1 MASRSWDD
9 TRSGRIGLTTLTDE
23 PFYDALQQG
32 LIDNVPDIVGLAGR
46 AFLID
51 NASGKWMRRHVKVV
65 EQRNTTSQRD
75 LTLLPQNVWRQAV
88 ESWHKGSGQL
98 NMDRTEADPD
108 RFYRGINVNP
118 FKKWQLSL
126 LNETE
131 VVIDLGA
138 DDDKKMLLQEVN
150 GDLFGACNDKVFLVT
165 DFNSWD
171 LSEVAIDSEPNA
183 ITTDGEYFIVSYGD
197 KISRYKNDGGVIA
210 KVDDVSPTGDGEST
224 FVLYS
229 QDRVITNRGNVLW
242 DVTPGGTDAQIY
254 EHPIPNFRWVS
265 GTNAPN
271 GTYLVGGVGDKW
283 FVYFMQLDS
292 TGAQFDAPVVAQSL
306 PEGEIGYSVFSYQG
320 FIMVGT
326 RFGLRMMVADENG
339 LLTSGATIPTNA
351 PVYDFEGQNRFVWYT
366 QSNITDVYESPTN
379 EETVS
384 SFFPDAPVQGLGRL
398 DLSEYTDVALT
409 PAHSNDLIALDSEG
423 DWPTYGGAQPDSA
436 ETQVTSVTS
445 IEGDSAFSSSISG
458 RRVFGIA
465 GGKVYA
471 EKMDSPAAGWIEQ
484 GRISYSVEDNKA
496 ALYQIVKWSETNDG
510 GLFLDYR
517 ADGSDWYRS
526 SRVDMNEGVSSG
538 HLTMDGLVFSR
549 LEPRFVLIPGVSA
562 VNPAITRWELRS
574 IAAVGKA
581 SQWDVPIM
589 NYQELDVN
597 GVKVVRDPTQELQYL
612 MNLVQSGSLFY
623 YQESGL
629 VYSVHATGFEW
640 SPESLATGGLGWQ
653 GTYVLTIEEII

>member
-1 MASRSWDD
+1 MSTRSWDD
-9 TRSGRIGLTTLTDE
+9 TGSGRIGLTTLTDE

-75 LTLLPQNVWRQAV
+75 LTLLPQNVWRQAA
-88 ESWHKGSGQL
+88 ESWHKGSGQS
-98 NMDRTEADPD
+98 NMDRTQSDPD

-118 FKKWQLSL
+118 FSKWQLSL
-126 LNETE
+126 LNETAL
-131 VVIDLGA
+131 VVDLGV
-138 DDDKKMLLQEVN
+138 DDDKELFLQEVN
-150 GDLFGACNDKVFLVT
+150 GALFGACNDKVFLIT

-171 LSEVAIDSEPNA
+171 MSETAIDSEPNG

-197 KISRYKNDGGVIA
+197 KISRYKNDNGTIA
-210 KVDDVSPTGDGEST
+210 KVDDVSPTGTGDST

-242 DVTPGGTDAQIY
+242 DVTPGGTGAEIY

-283 FVYFMQLDS
+283 FIYFMQLDS
-292 TGAQFDAPVVAQSL
+292 TGAQFDAPIVAQAL
-306 PEGEIGYSVFSYQG
+306 PEGEIGYSIFAYQG

-326 RFGLRMMVADENG
+326 RFGLRMMVADTEG
-339 LLTSGATIPTNA
+339 LLTSGATIPTNS

-384 SFFPDAPVQGLGRL
+384 SFFPNAPVQGLGRL

-409 PAHSNDLIALDSEG
+409 PAYSNDLIALDAEG
-423 DWPTYGGAQPDSA
+423 DWPTFGGVAPDSL
-436 ETQVTSVTS
+436 ETQATSVTS
-445 IEGDSAFSSSISG
+445 IEGDSVYSSAISG

-465 GGKVYA
+465 GGKIYA
-471 EKMDSPAAGWIEQ
+471 ETLDAPAAGWAEQ

-496 ALYQIVKWSETNDG
+496 ALYQIVKWSQTNDG

-517 ADGSDWYRS
+517 ADGGEWFRS
-526 SRVDMNEGVSSG
+526 SRVDMGEGISSG
-538 HLTMDGLVFSR
+538 HLTMGGLVYSR
-549 LEPRFVLIPGVSA
+549 IEPRFVLIPGSSNI
-562 VNPAITRWELRS
+562 NPAITRWELRS

-597 GVKVVRDPTQELQYL
+597 GVKVVRDPTAELQYL